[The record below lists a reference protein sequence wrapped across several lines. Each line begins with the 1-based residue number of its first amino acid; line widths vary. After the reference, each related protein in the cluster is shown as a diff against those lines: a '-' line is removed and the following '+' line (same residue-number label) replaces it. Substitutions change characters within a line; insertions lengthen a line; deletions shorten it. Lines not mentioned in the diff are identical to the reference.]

1 MGQIPVA
8 EENKT
13 GTLNHEFRGGQ
24 KFYEQISAP
33 LFGKVVGTKRVQRVE
48 AIGRSERSGRR
59 CNPGIAVK

>member
-13 GTLNHEFRGGQ
+13 GTLSYKFRGGQ
-24 KFYEQISAP
+24 NSSEQISAP

-48 AIGRSERSGRR
+48 APAGAK
-59 CNPGIAVK
+59 NPAVVATPGSL